1 MTPLITFKDTGYT
14 IRGFLGRHSTKI
26 FSSLNFEVLAGETLG
41 VIGNNGAGKSTLL
54 KLMSGVYKPT
64 SGSVELSPETNVALL
79 SLKATTDKTLS
90 GYHNAILFLMYYG
103 LNRKTAESLIPEI
116 IEFSELGKKFYNPVY
131 TYSSGMQARLTFSC
145 AQAIKPEV
153 ILIDEMLG
161 VGDKNFR
168 AKSTEAIMN
177 KISGDVSVV
186 LVSHNLDTVESICD
200 RVLWLHKG
208 KIKMLGDPE
217 KVIQAYEAS

>member
-1 MTPLITFKDTGYT
+1 
-14 IRGFLGRHSTKI
+14 
-26 FSSLNFEVLAGETLG
+26 
-41 VIGNNGAGKSTLL
+41 
-54 KLMSGVYKPT
+54 
-64 SGSVELSPETNVALL
+64 
-79 SLKATTDKTLS
+79 
-90 GYHNAILFLMYYG
+90 
-103 LNRKTAESLIPEI
+103 
-116 IEFSELGKKFYNPVY
+116 
-131 TYSSGMQARLTFSC
+131 MQARLTFSC